1 MTPNPLRQQQFQPV
15 SGIVGSRWPGRK
27 PGVYGRPWR
36 RGSTYE
42 SQGIPSPFGC
52 AHAGEKRYPEIA
64 PTTAPQRCAM
74 WEMPAFRLRAAMFV
88 EEEEEEEEEK
98 EGGGGKMRA
107 HNTKSVSVCEGT
119 YMLLT
124 VLR

>member
-1 MTPNPLRQQQFQPV
+1 
-15 SGIVGSRWPGRK
+15 
-27 PGVYGRPWR
+27 
-36 RGSTYE
+36 
-42 SQGIPSPFGC
+42 
-52 AHAGEKRYPEIA
+52 
-64 PTTAPQRCAM
+64 M